1 MKESLGKI
9 HVYTGE
15 GQGKT
20 QAALGLALR
29 ALGHN
34 MKVVVIQ
41 FMKGTDSGENL
52 IQKKLAPDY
61 EIYRFGRVKFIK
73 KGEVEKEDIKLAKKG
88 LVFAKEVIQTHQ
100 PDILIL
106 DEINVALD
114 FELLKVDEFLKFLD
128 EIPKGIEILLTG
140 RNAKKEI
147 INRADLVTNMEKVK
161 HYYDKGLQAR
171 LGVEY

>member
-1 MKESLGKI
+1 MKTSLGKI
-9 HVYTGE
+9 HIYTGE

-29 ALGHN
+29 ALGRGF
-34 MKVVVIQ
+34 KVIIIQ

-52 IQKKLAPDY
+52 IQNKLAPDY
-61 EIYRFGRVKFIK
+61 EIYRFGHAKFIK
-73 KGEVEKEDIKLAKKG
+73 KGEAEKKDIDLAKRG
-88 LVFAKEVIQTHQ
+88 LAFAKEVIQTRQ

-106 DEINVALD
+106 DELNVALD
-114 FELLKVDEFLKFLD
+114 FELLKVEEVLKFLD
-128 EIPKGIEILLTG
+128 EVPSGIEIILTG

-147 INRADLVTNMEKVK
+147 VDRADLVTDMKKVK

-171 LGVEY
+171 LGIEY